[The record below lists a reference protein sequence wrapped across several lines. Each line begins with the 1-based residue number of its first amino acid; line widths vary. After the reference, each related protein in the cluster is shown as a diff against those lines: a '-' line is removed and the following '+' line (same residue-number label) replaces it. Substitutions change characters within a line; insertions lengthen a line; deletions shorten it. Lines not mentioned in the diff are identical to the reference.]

1 VTNREKGRDTVDLV
15 LTGATVLPM
24 GGAEPIPTG
33 AVAIAG
39 DSIIAVGPA
48 DAVRDEVDTSGA
60 EVIDLPGAVV
70 LPGCVNVHTHLGLT
84 WARGLVIGDR
94 HPVYDVFWPL
104 ERALDP
110 EIVKDLS
117 GAAVADSLLS
127 GTTTVADHYFFTD
140 SGVEAC
146 IELGLR
152 SAAGLTVMT
161 LDGPRLHDESSSVAE
176 AERFVDAWL
185 DRHPLVHPSVAPHAP
200 DTCDDDTLRTLTE
213 LARDRGVP
221 LHFHLAQTDQELRI
235 IAERSGLSPIAH
247 VDELGMLDGGPTL
260 AAQCSRSSDADLAR
274 LADRPDTTA
283 VYCPTVHA
291 IDGVSLRAAEL
302 LAHGGNVGIGTDCA
316 PNDSYSVLAEARNA
330 VIAQGVLTGRGDAI
344 APVTAL
350 ELATTRNAH
359 ALGLGDR
366 LGRLAPGCLADIVV
380 LEPRSATAGFEEP
393 QSAVVMGANA
403 RTVDRVYVN
412 GALVVADGQLVSADE
427 ADVAER
433 ANRAARTLRE
443 RAGI

>member
-1 VTNREKGRDTVDLV
+1 MTTNASADVV
-15 LTGATVLPM
+15 LTGAIVLPM
-24 GGAEPIPTG
+24 GGAEPIHDG
-33 AVAIAG
+33 AVAISG
-39 DSIIAVGPA
+39 DSIAAVGPSAEVA
-48 DAVRDEVDTSGA
+48 DQVDTTGA
-60 EVIDLPGAVV
+60 ETVELPGAVV
-70 LPGCVNVHTHLGLT
+70 MPGCLNPHTHLGLT

-94 HPVYDVFWPL
+94 HPIYDVFWPL

-110 EIVKDLS
+110 DIVKDLS

-140 SGVEAC
+140 AGVEAC

-161 LDGPRLHDESSSVAE
+161 LDGPRMHDDSASVNE

-185 DRHPLVHPSVAPHAP
+185 GRHPLVHPAVAPHAP

-221 LHFHLAQTDQELRI
+221 LHFHLAQTDHELRV
-235 IAERSGLSPIAH
+235 IAERAGRSPIAH
-247 VDELGMLDGGPTL
+247 VDELGMLSGGPTL
-260 AAQCSRSSDADLAR
+260 AAHCSRSSDADLAR

-283 VYCPTVHA
+283 IYCPTVHA

-302 LAHGGNVGIGTDCA
+302 LAHGGNVGIGTDTA

-330 VIAQGVLTGRGDAI
+330 VVAQGVLTGRGDAI

-359 ALGLGDR
+359 AMGLGDR

-380 LEPRSATAGFEEP
+380 LEPRSAIAGFEEP
-393 QSAVVMGANA
+393 QSAVVMGVNA
-403 RTVDRVYVN
+403 RAVDRVYVN
-412 GALVVADGQLVSADE
+412 GELVVTDGHLVHGDE
-427 ADVAER
+427 AEVAER
-433 ANRAARTLRE
+433 ASAAARTLRE
-443 RAGI
+443 RAGLG